1 MRKYETISL
10 LFAPVDNW
18 IKNVYSLRIQTGTT
32 SDELRTPSLLTH
44 QFTFPAVHN
53 SRLTPLFVQ
62 VFASQFYT
70 PKKSEY
76 HLLGRQLYPQ
86 STPPINKKKK
96 EKLER
101 NT

>member
-1 MRKYETISL
+1 MPKYHIISL

-18 IKNVYSLRIQTGTT
+18 IKNVYSLRTKTGTT
-32 SDELRTPSLLTH
+32 SDELHTPNLFTH
-44 QFTFPAVHN
+44 QFTFPTVHN

-62 VFASQFYT
+62 AFASPFYT
-70 PKKSEY
+70 AKISRY
-76 HLLGRQLYPQ
+76 HPLDRQLYPQ